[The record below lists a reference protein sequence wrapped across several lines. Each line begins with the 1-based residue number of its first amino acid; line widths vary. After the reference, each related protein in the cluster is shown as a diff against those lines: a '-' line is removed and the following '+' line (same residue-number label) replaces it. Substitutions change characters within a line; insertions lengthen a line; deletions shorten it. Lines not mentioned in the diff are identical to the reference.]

1 MITGSFNF
9 TQAAERRNAENLL
22 VIEAKPKLTAAYQ
35 RNFNEHLAHAEPCQ
49 RR

>member
-1 MITGSFNF
+1 VITGSFNF

-35 RNFNEHLAHAEPCQ
+35 RNQ